1 MSVYDDAILITY
13 PSGVKVGKVYSQK
26 PTDGTGD
33 YTFSRSTTGTRVNA
47 SGVIVSAAI
56 DEPRIDY
63 TGGGCGALL
72 REVQATNNVE
82 YSQDFSNVWWN
93 VKSNSSINSNSIT
106 SPDGTTNADKLV
118 EDSSSSTHYMNKT
131 GFTLSSGVD
140 YTYSVFVKQGG
151 RSRFWLRTI
160 SGVGATYFDVSN
172 GTIPSGTG
180 TIEDYGNG
188 WYRCS
193 VSGTASSTTANP
205 YIYLVDSGTS
215 NNYQGD
221 GVSGVYLY
229 GFQVEVGIIAS
240 SYIPTNG
247 TAVTRTA
254 DICQVTTP
262 TGVTSI
268 TETVGGVD
276 TVITTIPSTYT
287 MPIGRV
293 ETILME

>member
-1 MSVYDDAILITY
+1 MAKLLALIPSAYKLDKVASVL
-13 PSGVKVGKVYSQK
+13 PM
-26 PTDGTGD
+26 DGTGD
-33 YTFSRSTTGTRVNA
+33 FTFSRSTTATRVNS
-47 SGVIVSAAI
+47 SGVIEEMAI
-56 DEPRIDY
+56 DMPRIDN
-63 TGGGCGALL
+63 TAGGCPILL
-72 REVQATNNVE
+72 IESQATNNVE

-254 DICQVTTP
+254 DIGQVTTP

-268 TETVGGVD
+268 TETIGGVEQAP
-276 TVITTIPSTYT
+276 ITTIPATYT
-287 MPIGRV
+287 IPNGNINKV
-293 ETILME
+293 IMES